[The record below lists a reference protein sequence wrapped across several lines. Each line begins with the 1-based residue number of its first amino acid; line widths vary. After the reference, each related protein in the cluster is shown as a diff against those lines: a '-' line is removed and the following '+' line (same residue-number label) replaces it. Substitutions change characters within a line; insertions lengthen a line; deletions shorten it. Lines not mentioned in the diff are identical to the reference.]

1 MHTRWFF
8 VHCLQAADAALH
20 DNGSVDAK
28 ASHSC
33 HVLLLFQRRGRRR
46 RHIARDDSNLQGQ
59 RDTRDKPLYSELHS
73 RCGRSRDDALAQL
86 QRLVCDTRV
95 VDFDDDIAWEQL
107 AASFRG
113 S

>member
-1 MHTRWFF
+1 
-8 VHCLQAADAALH
+8 VHYLQAADAALH
-20 DNGSVDAK
+20 DNRSVDAK

-86 QRLVCDTRV
+86 QRLVYDTRV